1 MKETKSKTELST
13 NKEQDKKY
21 RAKTLDTNK
30 WIYGNLYDDG
40 VCIRIC
46 DEKSIYQTKEY
57 TIGEYCATLDA
68 YEGDLL
74 QIEGMNHIFEVFRG
88 KYAMMVRDKSIEF
101 EYRADLFKNMKR
113 IIIGNIY
120 ESKN

>member
-1 MKETKSKTELST
+1 MKETKSKAELYID
-13 NKEQDKKY
+13 KEQDRKY

-40 VCIRIC
+40 ICIKIC

-57 TIGEYCATLDA
+57 TIGEYCPVLDA

-74 QIEGMNHIFEVFRG
+74 QTEG
-88 KYAMMVRDKSIEF
+88 
-101 EYRADLFKNMKR
+101 
-113 IIIGNIY
+113 
-120 ESKN
+120 

>member
-1 MKETKSKTELST
+1 MKETKSKAKLYID
-13 NKEQDKKY
+13 KEQDKKY

-40 VCIRIC
+40 ICIKIC

-57 TIGEYCATLDA
+57 TIGEYCPVLDA

-88 KYAMMVRDKSIEF
+88 KYAMMVRDKSIDF
-101 EYRADLFKNMKR
+101 EYRAGLFKNMKR
-113 IIIGNIY
+113 TIIGNIY
-120 ESKN
+120 ESNN